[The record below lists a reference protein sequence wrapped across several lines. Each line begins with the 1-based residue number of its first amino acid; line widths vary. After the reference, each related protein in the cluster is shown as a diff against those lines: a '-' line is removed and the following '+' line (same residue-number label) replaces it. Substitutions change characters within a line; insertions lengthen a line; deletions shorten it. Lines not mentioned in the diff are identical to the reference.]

1 MAKADIGAQIKK
13 RMAAAQQVS
22 ELETGDEAYQ
32 RIFQFPSKPS
42 AARNCKLPITKLVPF
57 FTADIGFKPYSPE
70 KLQAFSE
77 HLKENGLMVR
87 IIVRPIPGTD
97 TYEILAG
104 HNRTAAAKLAGWTE
118 IEAEIVEA
126 DDAKAITIA
135 TSTNLLQRQDLSIIE
150 RGKAYKALLNAEAR
164 QGHRSDLEPPTS
176 GEIRRKFSA
185 RALVAEFFG
194 VTEYEI
200 RKAIKLTEL
209 IQELQE
215 ILENEPRRLN
225 LACADRIAEYD
236 AETQEAFACLCS
248 AGAPRLNMATMK
260 HILQACPPPHADSHA
275 IHSAW
280 EEARRQAED
289 QTAFPKRITLDR
301 KKFERYLDRVGTQQ
315 ELEKLF
321 LTFLNERFG
330 KQ

>member
-32 RIFQFPSKPS
+32 RIFRLPYKPS
-42 AARNCKLPITKLVPF
+42 AARTCNLPISKLVSF
-57 FTADIGFKPYSPE
+57 YTADIGFKPDSPE

-97 TYEILAG
+97 TFEILAG

-150 RGKAYKALLNAEAR
+150 RGKAYKALLNAEAK
-164 QGHRSDLEPPTS
+164 QGYRSDLEQPTS
-176 GEIRRKFSA
+176 GEIRQKFSA

-209 IQELQE
+209 IPELQG
-215 ILENEPRRLN
+215 ILENEPKHLK
-225 LACADRIAEYD
+225 LACADQIAEYD
-236 AETQEAFACLCS
+236 AETQKAFACLCS
-248 AGAPRLNMATMK
+248 ADGPRLNMAAMK
-260 HILQACPPPHADSHA
+260 HILQVSPPPHADSHE
-275 IHSAW
+275 IISAW
-280 EEARRQAED
+280 EEACRQTEQQA
-289 QTAFPKRITLDR
+289 AFPKRITFDR
-301 KKFERYLDRVGTQQ
+301 KKLEPYLDRIGTQQ
-315 ELEKLF
+315 ELESLF
-321 LTFLNERFG
+321 LAFLNERFG